1 MFTFRLEAV
10 RTIRM
15 NNEEQALMR
24 LGREQTVLHN
34 QKMQLADFI
43 KARSE
48 MVASLAAKEKENVS
62 GAFIHLYTDA
72 IRGKEQQISLLRADI
87 VSQEEV
93 VKKSLLELS
102 EKIKERKIIDILYD
116 RDYAAFL
123 AEERKREQDESDEMA
138 VLRYGGS
145 A

>member
-24 LGREQTVLHN
+24 LGREQTILQN

-48 MVASLAAKEKENVS
+48 MVVSLATKEKENVS
-62 GAFIHLYTDA
+62 GAFIRLYTDA
-72 IRGKEQQISLLRADI
+72 IRGKDQQIALLMADI
-87 VSQEEV
+87 VSQEGV
-93 VKKSLLELS
+93 VKKTRFELN
-102 EKIKERKIIDILYD
+102 EKIKERKVIDILYD
-116 RDYAAFL
+116 RDYATFL
-123 AEERKREQDESDEMA
+123 VEERKREQDESDEMA

>member
-1 MFTFRLEAV
+1 
-10 RTIRM
+10 
-15 NNEEQALMR
+15 MR